1 LLFFGHAG
9 ITLGVSAVIAYVA
22 DEKRKESGWFTSLS
36 RHVDI
41 RWLVIGSLLPD
52 IIDKPIGIYLFK
64 DTFDNGRIFSHT
76 LLFLILVSAVG
87 VFLWKRYHRVWM
99 LSLAAGTLMHLVLDE
114 SWLAPGTLF
123 WPLLG
128 LNFPRIELNDFLL
141 NLFEALFLVPKT
153 TISELIGLIIVIWF
167 GLVLL
172 RRKTISNFIK
182 YGQVA

>member
-22 DEKRKESGWFTSLS
+22 DEKRKESGWFTSLA

-41 RWLVIGSLLPD
+41 RWLLIGSLLPD
-52 IIDKPIGIYLFK
+52 IIDKPVGLYLFK

-76 LLFLILVSAVG
+76 LLFLVLISAG
-87 VFLWKRYHRVWM
+87 GFFLWKRYHRVWM
-99 LSLAAGTLMHLVLDE
+99 FSLAAGTLMHLILDE

-123 WPLLG
+123 WPLFG
-128 LNFPRIELNDFLL
+128 LEFPEIELADFMRHI
-141 NLFEALFLVPKT
+141 FEALFLVPKT
-153 TISELIGLIIVIWF
+153 SISELIGLIIVIWF
-167 GLVLL
+167 VLVLI
-172 RRKTISNFIK
+172 RRKTTGNFLK